1 MPVYTA
7 MSYLD
12 AINEILLNA
21 GQLPVNSLVN
31 QPSVDKARALLDSTS
46 RQVQSQ
52 GWNFNTDKSIS
63 LPPDASGNIIVPQDT
78 MTIDTVGAD
87 ANTGVT
93 LRGNVLRK
101 TNRYDG
107 TDPEFFSASVFVD
120 LVHYLEF
127 EVIPQSG
134 RYYITIKAARRF
146 ADSFLASGT
155 VHNFTSQEEN
165 MALQDLEEA
174 EGAEGDFNML
184 TTINYIRRRTV
195 SGGR

>member
-21 GQLPVNSLVN
+21 GQLPVNSLVSV
-31 QPSVDKARALLDSTS
+31 PSVDKATAILNSTS

-52 GWNFNTDKSIS
+52 GWNFNTDKSLS

-78 MTIDTVGAD
+78 MTVDTVGSD
-87 ANTGVT
+87 LNTGVT
-93 LRGNVLRK
+93 LRGNILRK

-107 TDPEFFSASVFVD
+107 TDPEFFSAAVFVD
-120 LVHYLEF
+120 LVHYFDF
-127 EVIPQSG
+127 EVIPQVA

-155 VHNFTSQEEN
+155 IHNFTAQEEST
-165 MALQDLEEA
+165 ALQDLEEA

-184 TTINYIRRRTV
+184 TNVSYIRRRTV

>member
-1 MPVYTA
+1 

-21 GQLPVNSLVN
+21 GQLPVNSLVSV
-31 QPSVDKARALLDSTS
+31 PSVDKATAILNSTS

-52 GWNFNTDKSIS
+52 GWNFNTDKSLS

-78 MTIDTVGAD
+78 MTVDTVGSD
-87 ANTGVT
+87 LNTGVT
-93 LRGNVLRK
+93 LRGNILRK

-107 TDPEFFSASVFVD
+107 TDPEFFSAAVFVD
-120 LVHYLEF
+120 LVHYFDF
-127 EVIPQSG
+127 EVIPQVA

-155 VHNFTSQEEN
+155 IHNFTAQEEST
-165 MALQDLEEA
+165 ALQDLEEA

-184 TTINYIRRRTV
+184 TNVSFIRRRTV